1 MRAPVPIQDMHH
13 ILVVDDDRRIRSLL
27 KRYLTENGYR
37 VTTAAN
43 GTEARGL
50 TNLLEFDLFVLDV
63 MMPGESGL
71 DLTRALR
78 DGATKSPRDTP
89 ILLLTALDEI
99 DDRISGLEH
108 GADDYLT
115 KPFEPKEL
123 LLRIAA
129 IIRRSVRPDVGEK
142 GPVVFGLNSFDM
154 TRGDLTQDGSLVRLT
169 DGESALLTALAG
181 CPGQP
186 LSREALME
194 RMGTDAS
201 DGRAVDVQI
210 ARLRR
215 KIELDPGEPVHLRTV
230 RGAGYMLMAD

>member
-1 MRAPVPIQDMHH
+1 MRAPNPTHDMHH

-43 GTEARGL
+43 GAEARDL
-50 TNLLEFDLFVLDV
+50 TRVLEFDLLVLDI

-71 DLTRALR
+71 ELTRAFR
-78 DGATKSPRDTP
+78 DGATRSPRDTP
-89 ILLLTALDEI
+89 ILLLTARDEI
-99 DDRISGLEH
+99 DDKISGLEH

-123 LLRIAA
+123 LLRISA
-129 IIRRSVRPDVGEK
+129 IIRRTAKPDDTVQE
-142 GPVVFGLNSFDM
+142 PVIFGANSFDM
-154 TRGDLTQDGSLVRLT
+154 ARGDLTRNDSLVRLT
-169 DGESALLTALAG
+169 DGEAALLSALAG

-215 KIELDPGEPVHLRTV
+215 KIEDDPGEPVHLRTV